1 MFFRT
6 ILIVNKNI
14 TERMIMSITE
24 DLLKTLPHGEVIE
37 VRIGTHW
44 TAVVV
49 DVSGDVRC
57 GLASTLLM
65 SHDHH
70 AEPDLPEAGQLET
83 VPALELAHKINSGR
97 YPLASV
103 AAATINAL
111 LPKGSWDWAEKNAE
125 EVIRSEG
132 AGKKVVIVGRFPFN
146 QSLKSHVGKLTIL
159 EQEPEGAELP
169 QEAASEVIP
178 EADIVAITGMTFIN
192 RTMEPLIDLCSKDAL
207 VLILGPSTP
216 LSPVLFNQG
225 VSLLSGS
232 VVTDIDRVLQVIG
245 QGANFR
251 QVHRAGVLLVTLDR
265 AAF

>member
-1 MFFRT
+1 
-6 ILIVNKNI
+6 
-14 TERMIMSITE
+14 MSITE
-24 DLLKTLPHGEVIE
+24 DLLKTLPQGDVIE

-49 DVSGDVRC
+49 EVSGDIRC

-70 AEPDLPEAGQLET
+70 GEPDLPEAGLLKT
-83 VPALELAHKINSGR
+83 IPALELAHRIDSGR

-103 AAATINAL
+103 ATATINAL
-111 LPKGSWDWAEKNAE
+111 LPKGSWGWAEKNAE
-125 EVIRSEG
+125 EVIRTEG

-159 EQEPEGAELP
+159 EQDPRGAELP
-169 QEAASEVIP
+169 QESSPEVIP

-192 RTMEPLIDLCSKDAL
+192 RTMDHLIDLCSKEAL

-216 LSPVLFNQG
+216 LSPVLFDHG
-225 VSLLSGS
+225 VQLISGAVVEDIPS
-232 VVTDIDRVLQVIG
+232 VLRAVG

-251 QVHRAGVLLVTLDR
+251 QVRRHGVRLVTMQK
-265 AAF
+265 A

>member
-1 MFFRT
+1 
-6 ILIVNKNI
+6 
-14 TERMIMSITE
+14 MSITE
-24 DLLKTLPHGEVIE
+24 DLLKSLPEGKVIE

-49 DVSGDVRC
+49 EVSGEVRC

-70 AEPDLPEAGQLET
+70 KEPDILEAGALENI
-83 VPALELAHKINSGR
+83 PALELAHKISSGQ

-125 EVIRSEG
+125 EVIRTEG
-132 AGKKVVIVGRFPFN
+132 NGKEVVIVGGFPFN
-146 QSLKSHVGKLTIL
+146 NSLKSHVGKLTIL
-159 EQEPEGAELP
+159 EQNPVGAELP
-169 QEAASEVIP
+169 QEAAPEVIP

-192 RTMEPLIDLCSKDAL
+192 RTLDHLIELCSKKAL

-216 LSPVLFNQG
+216 LSPILFDYG
-225 VSLLSGS
+225 VGLLSGS
-232 VVTDIDRVLQVIG
+232 VVTDIGQVLRTIG

-265 AAF
+265 AAFHSSV